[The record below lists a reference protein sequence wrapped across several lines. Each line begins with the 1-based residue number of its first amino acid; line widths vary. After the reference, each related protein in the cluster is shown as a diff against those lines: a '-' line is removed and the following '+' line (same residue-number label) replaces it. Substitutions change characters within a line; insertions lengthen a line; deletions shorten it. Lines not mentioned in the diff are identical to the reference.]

1 MNCTINT
8 THSMSE
14 FCLEAWYTNE
24 LNQTENCF
32 PQVVFS
38 NSYGTFY
45 IIWVMTN
52 AGVGLFGNLLTLLAI
67 PYAKNKKMYICEN
80 LFLHL
85 ILCHDIKLQSIST
98 LNLLSLKGVQY
109 RIYR

>member
-52 AGVGLFGNLLTLLAI
+52 AGVGLFGNLQTLLAI
-67 PYAKNKKMYICEN
+67 PYAKNKKMYI
-80 LFLHL
+80 
-85 ILCHDIKLQSIST
+85 
-98 LNLLSLKGVQY
+98 
-109 RIYR
+109 